1 MCAYGDF
8 GPGSEDSLEYADVL
22 GNWDEEDLAAYRDV
36 VEGKEDVYLLGGYVF
51 VELDAATSEA
61 LVARARERGMDP
73 SRLASDL
80 LRDAMSEGE

>member
-1 MCAYGDF
+1 MSAYGDF
-8 GPGSEDSLEYADVL
+8 GPANEDSLEYADVL
-22 GNWDEEDLAAYRDV
+22 NIWDEEDLAAYRDV
-36 VEGKEDVYLLGGYVF
+36 IEGKEDVHLLGGYIF

-80 LRDAMSEGE
+80 LRDAMSESE